1 MAGSHYARPH
11 CRRAGSSRGGKLQA
25 GGLAFMC
32 KSVATRL
39 YPGGKSEGAARSMPM
54 QGNVARV
61 VRRDWPRVSQQHG
74 GPAAGARHVQ
84 IAPNRVKLL
93 HMLSNRRAGR
103 AARQQWMRVA
113 DRGPTYPTRRRSEE
127 GARRGQR
134 RGPGRGPRT
143 TPSCPQPP
151 LWSGTATKKKAA
163 SPVFL
168 NGCAIPARVSGA
180 VLRLGEVVHPR
191 GCATPFGS
199 GPRVCANQ
207 VPHRQLP
214 VTLTNV
220 KKNKFNGL
228 KILVLV
234 LLTDSCSRIENL

>member
-1 MAGSHYARPH
+1 MGPMAGSHYARPH
-11 CRRAGSSRGGKLQA
+11 CRRAGSGRGGKLQA

-39 YPGGKSEGAARSMPM
+39 YPGGKSEGAARSTPM

-113 DRGPTYPTRRRSEE
+113 DLPHAAPLRGRSK
-127 GARRGQR
+127 ARAEARAKARAPNDAVVPAAAAVVRNGHE
-134 RGPGRGPRT
+134 
-143 TPSCPQPP
+143 
-151 LWSGTATKKKAA
+151 KKAA